1 MENVSDDET
10 LPPVFTVLH
19 GPEPRRRCNVTGSP
33 ESAPT
38 ADPVKVTGIDGEA
51 EVRDAFRATVTA
63 CAGEGTAR
71 VSATAAAKPTE
82 ARRTGVGEF
91 IRVLQVR
98 QSPLEVRQ
106 PSGASTGSRAVC
118 NRIDGDL

>member
-10 LPPVFTVLH
+10 LSPDFTVLH

-38 ADPVKVTGIDGEA
+38 ADPLKVTGVDGKA
-51 EVRDAFRATVTA
+51 EVRDAPRETATA
-63 CAGEGTAR
+63 CAGEGATR

-82 ARRTGVGEF
+82 ARRMGLGVVMPT
-91 IRVLQVR
+91 R
-98 QSPLEVRQ
+98 
-106 PSGASTGSRAVC
+106 PSGSKNNVDLKVGSR
-118 NRIDGDL
+118 